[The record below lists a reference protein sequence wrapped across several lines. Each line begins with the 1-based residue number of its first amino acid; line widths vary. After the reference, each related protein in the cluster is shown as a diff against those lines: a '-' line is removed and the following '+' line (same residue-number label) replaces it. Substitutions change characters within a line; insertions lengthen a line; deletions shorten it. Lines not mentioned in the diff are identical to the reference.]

1 MSDLSFDPSAA
12 RAGARSV
19 FALAAPGIPFGLVL
33 GLAISDGGLD
43 RVAGWSS
50 AWLMLAGAAQLAA
63 IDLLVDGASAGVILA
78 TVALVN
84 SRHAMYSAALR
95 PKFSEAPGWFRV
107 FAPYLLIDQVFAV
120 ANSLEAVPL
129 RTRMWH
135 FLGSGALIWTLW
147 QFAVAF
153 GVIAGAAI
161 PDDWSLDFT
170 VPLMFGGL
178 MLLSIV
184 DRPGV
189 ASAVVGAVV
198 AIVGRDLP
206 QGSGLL
212 LAIIAGVMTGGF
224 LSERAERSERDET
237 EIT

>member
-1 MSDLSFDPSAA
+1 MTDLSFDATAA
-12 RAGARSV
+12 RSGARAV

-33 GLAISDGGLD
+33 GLAVSEGGLD
-43 RVAGWSS
+43 RLAGWSS
-50 AWLMLAGAAQLAA
+50 GWLMLAGAAQLAA

-95 PKFSEAPGWFRV
+95 PKFADAPRWFRLA
-107 FAPYLLIDQVFAV
+107 APYVLIDQVFAV
-120 ANSLEAVPL
+120 ANALEDVPL

-135 FLGSGALIWTLW
+135 MLGAGGVIWTLW
-147 QFAVAF
+147 QVAV
-153 GVIAGAAI
+153 GVGVLAGAAI
-161 PDDWSLDFT
+161 PDSWSLDFT

-178 MLLSIV
+178 MLLSIS

-189 ASAVVGAVV
+189 ASALIGGVV
-198 AIVGRDLP
+198 AIVARDLP

-212 LAIIAGVMTGGF
+212 LAIVAGMAVGGI
-224 LSERAERSERDET
+224 LSERTERSGATRP
-237 EIT
+237 